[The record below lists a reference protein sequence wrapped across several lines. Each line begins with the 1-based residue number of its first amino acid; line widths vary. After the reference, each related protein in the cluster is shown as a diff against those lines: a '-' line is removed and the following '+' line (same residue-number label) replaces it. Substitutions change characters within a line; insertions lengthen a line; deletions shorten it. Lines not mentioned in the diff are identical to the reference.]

1 MPDGNGNGSQPKRF
15 NVSSTMLY
23 KGCRNA
29 IEARFP
35 AMVQERV
42 FDWLELRMQ
51 FDPRDVASYEGD
63 FNWSIRTQGSDAVGA
78 EFPAATVF
86 FTLAGDQIV
95 LHGLLGDDE
104 VEDELGGL

>member
-1 MPDGNGNGSQPKRF
+1 MPGGNGNGSQRKRF

-35 AMVQERV
+35 MIAAERV
-42 FDWLELRMQ
+42 FDWLELRMH
-51 FDPRDVASYEGD
+51 FDPTNVASYEGGMT
-63 FNWSIRTQGSDAVGA
+63 WVTRTQGSDAVGA

-95 LHGLLGDDE
+95 LQSLIGDDE
-104 VEDELGGL
+104 VEDELGF

>member
-1 MPDGNGNGSQPKRF
+1 
-15 NVSSTMLY
+15 MLY
-23 KGCRNA
+23 QGCRNA

-35 AMVQERV
+35 AIAAERV

-51 FDPRDVASYEGD
+51 FDPTDVASYEGD
-63 FNWSIRTQGSDAVGA
+63 FTWLIRTQGSDAVGA

-95 LHGLLGDDE
+95 LQRLIGDDE
-104 VEDELGGL
+104 VEDELDL